1 MNKYIFGAMLL
12 TGCALALTSCD
23 DNSWNDKLPGF
34 EEERPTDVK
43 TLNYTL
49 TEADYKTLAANSTNK
64 ALAGDENAKALS
76 QVGTNGYFTS
86 VITPE
91 KYIPALLQDPKFR
104 YFALSDGSAIKV
116 TYKVADGYPE
126 ELTALKGAEKYTV
139 TEADYQKVWD
149 SETDFT
155 EAFAPS
161 KPAARNIPAILKT
174 ARPDAT
180 EGDVVIVNYNNASSD
195 PVFNSTE
202 TPFTPTQVLGSIS
215 KGDDVEVKGV
225 VMATSTQGPIVTD
238 GSGSVFVYAPTNNSD
253 LKIGDRISV
262 ASTVDTYNYGFQ
274 IKKGADVEVL
284 GSQSVTYPAPRTWTG
299 AEIDRFVADAMAQG
313 AAPIVPVYSRFTG
326 KAIVGK
332 FVNVEVDGATVQL
345 SPYGLSD
352 DLKAEFVDGQTVTF
366 EGYAMAVAS
375 KGKYLNVVITRTVA
389 DSRAAASRAG
399 VKVASENMNA
409 VYRFDGEA
417 WTTAPSTTILS
428 HADYQSMNQ
437 SYDNF
442 SGDIPETYFPTFL
455 KLKYPYAAPDEAV
468 FLVYYYYNGTETQT
482 RADQYTYNGTEWTL
496 NNYGVTTSSLQFVRS
511 NGKWNYDPSTTITL
525 PSGKGQALSTLY
537 YQTCVDWV
545 KNNVPDGNLY
555 VSSYGNNE
563 YYCGTSAY
571 QGNVDLRAGSARAQY
586 EAGYA
591 SMTDEEVVATMKN
604 RFETEVM
611 PAALAAI
618 HPDAAPVDGIE
629 VLYTINFYYYDG
641 KTKTATVIYEVTA
654 PGTFTFKSSTWG
666 E

>member
-1 MNKYIFGAMLL
+1 M
-12 TGCALALTSCD
+12 
-23 DNSWNDKLPGF
+23 
-34 EEERPTDVK
+34 
-43 TLNYTL
+43 
-49 TEADYKTLAANSTNK
+49 
-64 ALAGDENAKALS
+64 
-76 QVGTNGYFTS
+76 
-86 VITPE
+86 
-91 KYIPALLQDPKFR
+91 
-104 YFALSDGSAIKV
+104 
-116 TYKVADGYPE
+116 
-126 ELTALKGAEKYTV
+126 
-139 TEADYQKVWD
+139 
-149 SETDFT
+149 
-155 EAFAPS
+155 
-161 KPAARNIPAILKT
+161 
-174 ARPDAT
+174 
-180 EGDVVIVNYNNASSD
+180 
-195 PVFNSTE
+195 
-202 TPFTPTQVLGSIS
+202 
-215 KGDDVEVKGV
+215 
-225 VMATSTQGPIVTD
+225 
-238 GSGSVFVYAPTNNSD
+238 
-253 LKIGDRISV
+253 
-262 ASTVDTYNYGFQ
+262 
-274 IKKGADVEVL
+274 
-284 GSQSVTYPAPRTWTG
+284 
-299 AEIDRFVADAMAQG
+299 
-313 AAPIVPVYSRFTG
+313 
-326 KAIVGK
+326 
-332 FVNVEVDGATVQL
+332 
-345 SPYGLSD
+345 
-352 DLKAEFVDGQTVTF
+352 
-366 EGYAMAVAS
+366 
-375 KGKYLNVVITRTVA
+375 
-389 DSRAAASRAG
+389 
-399 VKVASENMNA
+399 
-409 VYRFDGEA
+409 
-417 WTTAPSTTILS
+417 TTAPSTTILS

-455 KLKYPYAAPDEAV
+455 KLKYPYAATDEAV

-571 QGNVDLRAGSARAQY
+571 QGTSTCAPAPTRAQY

-604 RFETEVM
+604 RFENEVM

-641 KTKTATVIYEVTA
+641 KTKSATVIYEVTA